1 MCRNLDKALAGELFG
16 SAPRKPRD
24 VRMHI
29 KLLRHK
35 PKFAGAEEYRIA
47 EAIVVLAKLGKL
59 ADKRDIK
66 LSHLDYRRLELEVGE
81 TALLHNNGL
90 HCHAASKCSSID
102 HPGDFARMPWA
113 FAHPLKPFW
122 AVSMES

>member
-1 MCRNLDKALAGELFG
+1 VCRNLDKALAGELFG

-66 LSHLDYRRLELEVGE
+66 LSHLDYRRLELEVDE
-81 TALLHNNGL
+81 TGT
-90 HCHAASKCSSID
+90 ASQQWITLSCRRQMFVD
-102 HPGDFARMPWA
+102 R
-113 FAHPLKPFW
+113 PLR
-122 AVSMES
+122 